1 MPSRRFAKM
10 AANKLLFQ
18 LVSMVHKT
26 PLPKNYHAVQLQNRV
41 LRENASD
48 PEAEV
53 VELPCVITG

>member
-1 MPSRRFAKM
+1 M